1 MKYVRKL
8 TLVGAE
14 QEVSLTDLRNE
25 RGRGVGAVLIENQDT
40 SNTFTVTG
48 LFGGDSSYELG
59 PGKRVLLRDSKES
72 LSVVKVNGTGICQL
86 IISDTP
92 DELRVED
99 VAVTLDAT
107 QGKLKV
113 VSKTINYSDFT
124 AAAGSE
130 VIDGPVVPADKVFIG
145 CAIDVVTLFDDFGAV
160 TSSKIDVGD
169 GSDADCFVH
178 DIEVLAGVGTTGKK
192 ASFPDAHSA
201 LLGYSPSARATK
213 VTLTNTGAN
222 VDLHSAGQVRVHAF
236 YFDSLI

>member
-40 SNTFTVTG
+40 SNTFTVKG
-48 LFGGDSSYELG
+48 LFGGDSSYDLG

-72 LSVVKVNGTGICQL
+72 LSLVKVNGTGVCQL
-86 IISDTP
+86 IVSDTP

-124 AAAGSE
+124 AAGTSD
-130 VIDGPVVPADKVFIG
+130 VVDGPVVPADKVFVG
-145 CAIDVVTLFDDFGAV
+145 CAVDVVTLFDDFGAV
-160 TSSKIDVGD
+160 TTATINVGD

-178 DIEVLAGVGTTGKK
+178 DVEVLAGVGTTGKK
-192 ASFPDAHSA
+192 ASAPQAHSA
-201 LLGYSPSARATK
+201 MLGYSSAARTPQ
-213 VTLTNTGAN
+213 VTLANDSGN
-222 VDLHSAGQVRVHAF
+222 VDQYSAGQIRVHAF
-236 YFDSLI
+236 YFDGLI